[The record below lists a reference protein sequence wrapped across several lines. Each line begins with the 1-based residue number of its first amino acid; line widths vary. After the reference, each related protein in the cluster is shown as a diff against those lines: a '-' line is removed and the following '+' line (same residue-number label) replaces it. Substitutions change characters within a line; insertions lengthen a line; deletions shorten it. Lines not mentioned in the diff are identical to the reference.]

1 MKITEKTDEDI
12 FSIAKPMIDDV
23 IKGSNAKDWTLFSK
37 YQTDEELYDPDNR
50 KNVEAQWQKS
60 EFLTS
65 LDPEWQLLTILRR
78 GEVAILV
85 WKQTSTKVEGEVL
98 ACYSIQQMGQE
109 VKEVGFRVI

>member
-1 MKITEKTDEDI
+1 MKITERTDEDI

-50 KNVEAQWQKS
+50 KNVEAHWQKS

-65 LDPEWQLLTILRR
+65 LDLEWQPLTILRR
-78 GEVAILV
+78 GDIATLV

-98 ACYSIQQMGQE
+98 ACYSIQQIGQD
-109 VKEVGFRVI
+109 VKEVGFRIL